1 MSSLTLFVGID
12 VAKDTLDVAV
22 RPTAETW
29 QVANEPAG
37 INALVAQL
45 ETMAP
50 ALVILE
56 ATGGFEGPLLAAL
69 AVTRVPVVRANPRQV
84 RAFAQAVGILAKTDR
99 IDARV
104 LAHFAEAV
112 KPVPRPLPDA
122 ATQEL
127 RALLL
132 RRRQVVDMLTAER
145 NRLGTVPPRIHQ
157 AIQQHIAWLEGQLSS
172 LDDDLTQAIQR
183 SGVGQATEAILQSIP
198 GVGPVLSRTLL
209 GQVPELGT
217 LGRKQIAALV
227 GVAPFNRDS
236 GTMRGRR
243 RVWGGRAEVRAVL
256 YMSTLVATRYN
267 PVIKAFYARL
277 LAAGKLKKVAL
288 TACMH
293 KLLTI
298 MNAMVRDMMPW
309 QPREVASA

>member
-1 MSSLTLFVGID
+1 MSSPTLFVGID

-29 QVANEPAG
+29 QVANEAAG
-37 INALVAQL
+37 ISVLVAQL
-45 ETMAP
+45 GSMAP
-50 ALVILE
+50 ALVVLE

-69 AVTRVPVVRANPRQV
+69 AVAAVPVVRVNPRQV
-84 RAFAQAVGILAKTDR
+84 RAFAQAIGLLAKTDR

-112 KPVPRPLPDA
+112 KPVPRALPDA

-132 RRRQVVDMLTAER
+132 RRRQVVEMLTAER

-157 AIQQHIAWLEGQLSS
+157 AIRQHISWLEGELTS

-183 SGVGQATEAILQSIP
+183 SAVGQATEAILQSIP

-217 LGRKQIAALV
+217 LGPKQVAALV

-243 RVWGGRAEVRAVL
+243 KVWGGRAEVRAVL

-293 KLLTI
+293 KLLLI
-298 MNAMVRDMMPW
+298 MNAMVRDRTPW
-309 QPREVASA
+309 QPREVAIA

>member
-12 VAKDTLDVAV
+12 VSKDTLDVAV

-29 QVANEPAG
+29 QVANEAAG
-37 INALVAQL
+37 ISTLVTQL
-45 ETMAP
+45 ASMAP
-50 ALVILE
+50 ALVVLE
-56 ATGGFEGPLLAAL
+56 ATGGFAGPLLAAF
-69 AVTRVPVVRANPRQV
+69 AVAAIPVVRANPRQV
-84 RAFAQAVGILAKTDR
+84 RACAQAVGILAKTDR

-104 LAHFAEAV
+104 LAHCAEAV
-112 KPVPRPLPDA
+112 TPVPRALPDA

-132 RRRQVVDMLTAER
+132 RRRQVVNMLTAER
-145 NRLGTVPPRIHQ
+145 NRLGTVPTRMHQ
-157 AIQQHIAWLEGQLSS
+157 AIQQHIMWLEEQLTS
-172 LDDDLTQAIQR
+172 LDDDLTHTIQQ
-183 SGVGQATEAILQSIP
+183 SAVGQATEAVLQSIP

-209 GQVPELGT
+209 GQVPELGS
-217 LGRKQIAALV
+217 LGHKQIAALV

-236 GTMRGRR
+236 GTLRGHR
-243 RVWGGRAEVRAVL
+243 RVWGGRAAVRAVL

-267 PVIKAFYARL
+267 PVMKAFYKRL
-277 LAAGKLKKVAL
+277 LATGKLKKVAL

-298 MNAMVRDMMPW
+298 MNAMVRDMTPW
-309 QPREVASA
+309 QPREVSIA

>member
-1 MSSLTLFVGID
+1 MPSLTVFVGIA

-29 QVANEPAG
+29 QVANEAAG
-37 INALVAQL
+37 RSALVAQL
-45 ETMAP
+45 ETRAP
-50 ALVILE
+50 TLVVLA

-69 AVTRVPVVRANPRQV
+69 AVAKVPVVRANPCQV
-84 RAFAQAVGILAKTDR
+84 RAFAQAIGILANTDR
-99 IDARV
+99 LDARV

-112 KPVPRPLPDA
+112 KPVPRPLPEA
-122 ATQEL
+122 ATQEW
-127 RALLL
+127 RARLL
-132 RRRQVVDMLTAER
+132 RRRHVVERLTAER
-145 NRLGTVPPRIHQ
+145 HRLGTVPPRIHQ
-157 AIQQHIAWLEGQLSS
+157 AMQQPITWLEGQRRS
-172 LDDDLTQAIQR
+172 LDDDLTQAIQG
-183 SGVGQATEAILQSIP
+183 SAVGQATEAILQSIP

-217 LGRKQIAALV
+217 LGPKQVAALV
-227 GVAPFNRDS
+227 GVAPFNCDS

-267 PVIKAFYARL
+267 PVIKAFYKRL

-298 MNAMVRDMMPW
+298 MNAMVRDMTPW
-309 QPREVASA
+309 QPREVSIA

>member
-29 QVANEPAG
+29 QVANEAASMS
-37 INALVAQL
+37 ALVAQL
-45 ETMAP
+45 ETLAP
-50 ALVILE
+50 ALVMLE

-84 RAFAQAVGILAKTDR
+84 RAFAQAIGILAQTDR
-99 IDARV
+99 LDARV

-112 KPVPRPLPDA
+112 RPVPRPLPDA

-157 AIQQHIAWLEGQLSS
+157 AIQQHIAWLEGQLRS

-183 SGVGQATEAILQSIP
+183 SAVGQATEAILQSIP

-209 GQVPELGT
+209 GQVPE
-217 LGRKQIAALV
+217 
-227 GVAPFNRDS
+227 
-236 GTMRGRR
+236 
-243 RVWGGRAEVRAVL
+243 
-256 YMSTLVATRYN
+256 
-267 PVIKAFYARL
+267 
-277 LAAGKLKKVAL
+277 
-288 TACMH
+288 
-293 KLLTI
+293 
-298 MNAMVRDMMPW
+298 
-309 QPREVASA
+309 